1 MENLVEKICN
11 DLKTTYDARLLND
24 YPESLQKVFFEVAEK
39 NKNNKK
45 KNTNSS
51 LISLVN
57 NLKDPKSEKVDY
69 ITGPSEIMK
78 LKSDKYNKTIYLIG
92 ENDHSNINGCKSINL
107 IGKKHLEI
115 SDYLLYLFKTSP
127 IFIDFYVEWPI
138 LFGNTNTFKIGSG
151 QTLYDMFNYMKGCV
165 TNLKHRECPYNVR
178 IHSVDARKIQG
189 KNKYKKMYYGSTLSK
204 MADDIRSEL
213 FFDKLKKHYILFN
226 DFKILYKNEI
236 DLLSTV
242 STYDDIINI
251 ISNDIKKNKLLSK
264 ELSKCSLSYDIIVN
278 TFLHYL
284 KLKLRQIFPRGI
296 TFVGE
301 WFKYAKKSRVYERRS
316 PQRYPDGL
324 HIIEKFMTMVT
335 ATIMDIYTISRMFKV
350 FDVKKNEHYPLEPF
364 NIIFYGGNAHTQS
377 LMYFL
382 YSIGFKLIENEYTN
396 LISCLDMKKIK
407 QPLFL

>member
-1 MENLVEKICN
+1 MKNLVVKICN
-11 DLKTTYDARLLND
+11 DLKTTYDARVLNK
-24 YPESLQKVFFEVAEK
+24 YPESVQKVFFEVAKK

-57 NLKDPKSEKVDY
+57 NLKYPKSEKIDY
-69 ITGPSEIMK
+69 ITGPSEITK
-78 LKSDKYNKTIYLIG
+78 WVSEKYNKTIYLIG

-107 IGKKHLEI
+107 IGKKHVEI

-138 LFGNTNTFKIGSG
+138 LFGDTDTFKIGRG

-165 TNLKHRECPYNVR
+165 TNVQNRECPYNVR
-178 IHSVDARKIQG
+178 IHSVDARDIQG
-189 KNKYKKMYYGSTLSK
+189 KDNYKKIYYGSTLSK
-204 MADDIRSEL
+204 MADDIRTEVL
-213 FFDKLKKHYILFN
+213 LNKRQKHYILFN
-226 DFKILYKNEI
+226 DFKILYKIEI
-236 DLLSTV
+236 DLLSKV

-251 ISNDIKKNKLLSK
+251 ISNEIKKNKLLSK
-264 ELSKCSLSYDIIVN
+264 ELNKCILPSDVIVN
-278 TFLHYL
+278 GFLHYL
-284 KLKLRQIFPRGI
+284 KLKLAYIFPRGI

-301 WFKYAKKSRVYERRS
+301 WFKYAKKS
-316 PQRYPDGL
+316 QRYPDGL
-324 HIIEKFMTMVT
+324 HNIERFMTVVT
-335 ATIMDIYTISRMFKV
+335 SIIMDIYTISRMFKV